1 MTAEAVHALIVFA
14 GNDRLDQRVDTTR
27 VVLRIVFYPFTI
39 QRFHVQRLTALFGGI
54 PSTVHGIQL
63 IAADHPN
70 IQYVLGS
77 HHLLAQNITVINGA
91 RHHHGVQAIEK
102 GLCQAIHVFVAVLFE
117 VGSLGLGA
125 VNNRKHEN
133 DGESRC
139 QCCQQQKTD

>member
-54 PSTVHGIQL
+54 PSTVYGIQL

-70 IQYVLGS
+70 IQYVLWS

-102 GLCQAIHVFVAVLFE
+102 GLCQTIHVFVAVLFE

-133 DGESRC
+133 DGESRS
-139 QCCQQQKTD
+139 QCCQQ